1 MQQESEL
8 AKVKLREM
16 GLSDA
21 LQAQQGNP
29 SALVPQKLREDVEA
43 VMISGGPSGL
53 PAELAQLLD
62 LRRVNEE
69 MLVNVEDMLDKEAAQ
84 DASIRQQFGS
94 KWARPQSATL
104 TASLR
109 ERIRTFAG
117 NIKQAKESDGR
128 IERDM
133 KDSQELMQALG
144 HTRVRR
150 GGGGRGDSHM
160 G

>member
-16 GLSDA
+16 GLPDA

-133 KDSQELMQALG
+133 KDQQELLQALA

-150 GGGGRGDSHM
+150 GGG
-160 G
+160 